1 MISGTELPSLSH
13 SPNPLKIPL
22 PQLASPAA
30 LGNSPFCCAAGCSG
44 VSGRRGGS
52 FISFSTRA
60 ESAEVSCLE
69 GRPRAWSWVS
79 AVFSMARQRRFY
91 MDHGRGQEGSY
102 MTRIGSAWPL
112 ARRLPEDTVP
122 SLKMP
127 SMYLL
132 NVPTVDDQGGSCLTV
147 YASKNGC
154 DNRR

>member
-1 MISGTELPSLSH
+1 MVMGERSVLYGE
-13 SPNPLKIPL
+13 
-22 PQLASPAA
+22 AAA
-30 LGNSPFCCAAGCSG
+30 LLYGP
-44 VSGRRGGS
+44 
-52 FISFSTRA
+52 
-60 ESAEVSCLE
+60 
-69 GRPRAWSWVS
+69 
-79 AVFSMARQRRFY
+79 RQR
-91 MDHGRGQEGSY
+91 QEGSY

-122 SLKMP
+122 NLKMP